1 MKRRTEH
8 LVEKRDGRREFLRAT
23 KLARSVHLALYEIGV
38 DEDWRA
44 LELAGVVLEGL
55 RQKRKSLQA
64 AGGQSGSPQSVP
76 QAGGAVVLT
85 TTEIADSVQHLL
97 VVTGQP
103 NAAVAYGA
111 VQAER
116 ARRRQAVGIAVATGR
131 LGEAGQQ
138 DAAGK
143 QGDAAKGDVAKS
155 GTAGSDAVRTSL
167 DAIPKAGRRS
177 AKSSSANDSS
187 ANKPSAKSSLKPSDR
202 VRGEGRI
209 WGEG

>member
-44 LELAGVVLEGL
+44 LELASVVLEGL
-55 RQKRKSLQA
+55 RQKRKSQAVGKSAGGMSA
-64 AGGQSGSPQSVP
+64 AGMQP
-76 QAGGAVVLT
+76 GGAVVLT
-85 TTEIADSVQHLL
+85 TSEIADSVQHLL

-116 ARRRQAVGIAVATGR
+116 ARRRQVVGVAVAS
-131 LGEAGQQ
+131 QQ
-138 DAAGK
+138 PSSAAADAARVGL
-143 QGDAAKGDVAKS
+143 
-155 GTAGSDAVRTSL
+155 GS
-167 DAIPKAGRRS
+167 IPKAGRRS
-177 AKSSSANDSS
+177 GHDGSKKGSIG
-187 ANKPSAKSSLKPSDR
+187 KPSVKPND
-202 VRGEGRI
+202 RI

>member
-44 LELAGVVLEGL
+44 LELASVVLEGL
-55 RQKRKSLQA
+55 RQKRKASQSSSPTA
-64 AGGQSGSPQSVP
+64 MPVGGP
-76 QAGGAVVLT
+76 VVLT

-103 NAAVAYGA
+103 TAAVAYGA
-111 VQAER
+111 VQVER
-116 ARRRQAVGIAVATGR
+116 ARRRQVVGIG
-131 LGEAGQQ
+131 GG
-138 DAAGK
+138 AAGN
-143 QGDAAKGDVAKS
+143 GVTSSGVA
-155 GTAGSDAVRTSL
+155 GTGANPSRMSVSSV
-167 DAIPKAGRRS
+167 PKAGRRTSKSGLGNTGPESAGPESSGS
-177 AKSSSANDSS
+177 AKSGA
-187 ANKPSAKSSLKPSDR
+187 AAKPNVKPTN
-202 VRGEGRI
+202 RI

>member
-44 LELAGVVLEGL
+44 LEVASVVLEGL
-55 RQKRKSLQA
+55 RQKRKA
-64 AGGQSGSPQSVP
+64 AQVTLGIGAASGVGGP
-76 QAGGAVVLT
+76 VVLT

-103 NAAVAYGA
+103 TAAVAYGA

-116 ARRRQAVGIAVATGR
+116 ARRRQVVGVRAAGGRGKGTDLSRTSVGPIPKASIPKASIPKAVIPKAVIPMAGPRTAKPDIAKSDIAKS
-131 LGEAGQQ
+131 

-143 QGDAAKGDVAKS
+143 PNVK
-155 GTAGSDAVRTSL
+155 
-167 DAIPKAGRRS
+167 P
-177 AKSSSANDSS
+177 AN
-187 ANKPSAKSSLKPSDR
+187 
-202 VRGEGRI
+202 RI

>member
-44 LELAGVVLEGL
+44 LELASVVLEGL
-55 RQKRKSLQA
+55 RQKRKASQSSSPTA
-64 AGGQSGSPQSVP
+64 MPVGGP
-76 QAGGAVVLT
+76 VVLT

-103 NAAVAYGA
+103 TAAVAYGA
-111 VQAER
+111 VQVER
-116 ARRRQAVGIAVATGR
+116 ARRRQVVGIGGAASNGVTSSGVAGTGANPSR
-131 LGEAGQQ
+131 MS
-138 DAAGK
+138 
-143 QGDAAKGDVAKS
+143 VS
-155 GTAGSDAVRTSL
+155 SV
-167 DAIPKAGRRS
+167 PKAGRRTSKSGPGNTGPGNTGPESAGPESSGS
-177 AKSSSANDSS
+177 AKSGA
-187 ANKPSAKSSLKPSDR
+187 AAKPNVKPTN
-202 VRGEGRI
+202 RI